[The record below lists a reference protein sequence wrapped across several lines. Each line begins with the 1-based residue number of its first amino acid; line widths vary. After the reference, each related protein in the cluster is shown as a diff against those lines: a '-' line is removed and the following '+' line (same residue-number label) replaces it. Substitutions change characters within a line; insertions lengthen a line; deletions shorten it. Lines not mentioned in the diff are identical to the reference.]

1 MIMSSVGLGIE
12 DIKCGRDYILVF
24 FNCCFIVISFFMGI
38 WVEEGCYLVNLVKSK
53 IKRFFY
59 EIFRMNVE

>member
-38 WVEEGCYLVNLVKSK
+38 WVEEGCYLVNLVKK
-53 IKRFFY
+53 
-59 EIFRMNVE
+59 